1 VSVAKNTPPLS
12 DPDVERS
19 LALEMLL
26 DAWDTALD
34 EGISADVLATT
45 AIFAALT
52 DMIDLHGEEIAA
64 QMAESLP
71 ARIRAGEFTLSN
83 RN

>member
-1 VSVAKNTPPLS
+1 MPSGKSKSLS
-12 DPDVERS
+12 LEDQRT
-19 LALEMLL
+19 LALEILL
-26 DAWDTALD
+26 DAWDAALEQGVTPD
-34 EGISADVLATT
+34 ILTNT

-52 DMIDLHGEEIAA
+52 DMIDFHGEEMTA

-71 ARIRAGEFTLSN
+71 ARIRAGEFTLSR

>member
-1 VSVAKNTPPLS
+1 MASEKSKTLS
-12 DPDVERS
+12 SEDQRT

-26 DAWDTALD
+26 DAWDTALEKGVMPD
-34 EGISADVLATT
+34 ILANT

-52 DMIDLHGEEIAA
+52 DMIDFHGEEMTA

-71 ARIRAGEFTLSN
+71 ARIRAGEFTLSR

>member
-1 VSVAKNTPPLS
+1 MPSEKSKTLS
-12 DPDVERS
+12 SEDQRT

-26 DAWDTALD
+26 DAWDAALE
-34 EGISADVLATT
+34 EGVTPDILANT

-52 DMIDLHGEEIAA
+52 DMIDFHGEEMTA

-71 ARIRAGEFTLSN
+71 ARIRAGEFTLSR